1 MAGGPEVR
9 VPPPRI
15 VAGVWVAGWYLFQW
29 FPFEIDGAGTSW
41 AQGGLGAALVGAG
54 IALIVRSVRTFRQ
67 AGTPLRPDRPAATL
81 VVTGSYRV
89 SRNPIYLGFAAVY
102 LGLAALLNNAW
113 QVVLLPVLL
122 LMLTTA
128 VIHREEA
135 YLAATFP
142 EYDEYCRRVRRW
154 L

>member
-1 MAGGPEVR
+1 MEGGPRVR
-9 VPPPRI
+9 VPPPLI
-15 VAGVWVAGWYLFQW
+15 AAGVWIAGWYLFQW

-41 AQGGLGAALVGAG
+41 AQAAIGAALAGAG
-54 IALIVRSVRTFRQ
+54 IALIVRSVRAFRQ
-67 AGTPLRPDRPAATL
+67 AGTPLRPDRPAAAL
-81 VVTGSYRV
+81 VASGAYRV

-122 LMLTTA
+122 LILTTA

-135 YLAATFP
+135 YLSATFS
-142 EYDEYCRRVRRW
+142 EYEEYCRRVRRW

>member
-1 MAGGPEVR
+1 MAGGPDVR

-67 AGTPLRPDRPAATL
+67 AGTPLKPDRPAAAL
-81 VVTGSYRV
+81 IVTGSYRV

-122 LMLTTA
+122 LLLTTA
-128 VIHREEA
+128 VIHHEEA